1 MLDITSSKVSV
12 PTVLFAL
19 LSPGVLLQIP
29 DKIPFR
35 NMNAFMTGKTSRN
48 AVLVHAGVF
57 AILYRLIAKQMGLV
71 LMPADLIV
79 PTILFVLLSPGILL
93 SLPSNKISS
102 GQTNL
107 TAVLIHALVF
117 AVVFAFLRKTFPKY
131 Y

>member
-1 MLDITSSKVSV
+1 MLDITTQKVSV
-12 PTVLFAL
+12 PTALFAL

-48 AVLVHAGVF
+48 AILVHAGVF
-57 AILYRLIAKQMGLV
+57 ALVYRLIAKQLGLV

-79 PTILFVLLSPGILL
+79 PTILFILLSPGLVL
-93 SLPSNKISS
+93 SLPSRNISS

-107 TAVLIHALVF
+107 TSVMIHTLVF
-117 AVVFAFLRKTFPKY
+117 AVVFALLRKTFPKY